1 MTCTVQYLHYKSRLR
16 IRDYVRSRITYYN
29 YGSLV
34 PQEESQKAQSARVEA
49 LSMKVNPERNQL
61 W

>member
-1 MTCTVQYLHYKSRLR
+1 MTCTVQFLHNKNRR
-16 IRDYVRSRITYYN
+16 GIRDYVRSRITYCN
-29 YGSLV
+29 YSSSV